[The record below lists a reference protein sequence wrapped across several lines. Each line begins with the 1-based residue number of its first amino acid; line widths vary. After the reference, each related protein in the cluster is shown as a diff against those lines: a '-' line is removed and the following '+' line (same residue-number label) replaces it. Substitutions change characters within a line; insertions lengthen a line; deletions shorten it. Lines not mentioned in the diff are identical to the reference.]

1 MGKAGAKDSPS
12 TPATLRALVVED
24 CPADAE
30 LVLSSLRRAG
40 LRVEFD
46 VVETQEGFAEHLKNA
61 DFDIILSD
69 YNLGTWTASDA
80 LEILEKSGHDIP
92 LIIVTGTLGDEA
104 AVECIKQG
112 AADYVLKERLP
123 RLPVAIRRALEDKAR
138 RAQAALLNKQILRAK
153 RDWERTFDSVPDPVF
168 IIDGESRVQRANR
181 AAATLVGLQPAQ
193 LIGQHCYEVFH
204 HCSEPPSHCPHP
216 RLLASG
222 KEERGDFEEPWLKKW
237 FDSTATPL
245 RSPEGVLEGCVHVMR
260 DVTEQRALEAQYRQ
274 AQKME
279 AMGRLAGGVAHDFNN
294 LLTAITGYSELL
306 LARLQE
312 EDTLRRYVE
321 EVKKAGDR
329 AASLTRQLLTFSRQQ
344 VLEPRVL
351 DLNSVVANVDK
362 MLRRVI
368 GEDIELVTILVPDL
382 GPVKA
387 DPGQL
392 EQVMLNLAV
401 NSRDAMP
408 QGGKLT
414 IETANV
420 ELAEASSHRHGE
432 LSPGKY
438 VVLAVSDSGCGMT
451 EETQAHIFEP
461 FFTTKDQGKGTGLGL
476 AMVYGIVKQSG
487 GSVWVYSEVGR
498 GTTFKVYLPQVNEK
512 VTAQVPRPPPP
523 VLTRG
528 WETILLVEDEE
539 PVRSLVRSVL
549 EAGGYVVLEARHGED
564 ALVVAEMHKGP
575 IQLLVTDVVMPEMS
589 GPELAEHLAPFHRE
603 MKVLYMSGYTEDAI
617 QHHGVLASR
626 TAYLPKPFTPE
637 TLARKVREVLNALRV
652 ADR

>member
-12 TPATLRALVVED
+12 SPATLRVLVLED
-24 CPADAE
+24 SPADAE

-40 LRVEFD
+40 MRVEFD
-46 VVETQEGFAEHLKNA
+46 LVETQEGFTERLKEA

-153 RDWERTFDSVPDPVF
+153 RDWERTFDSVPDPIF
-168 IIDGESRVQRANR
+168 ILDGQSRVQRANR

-294 LLTAITGYSELL
+294 LLTAINGYGGLL
-306 LARLQE
+306 LNRLG
-312 EDTLRRYVE
+312 EDSTMRRYAD
-321 EVKKAGDR
+321 EVCKAGDR
-329 AASLTRQLLTFSRQQ
+329 AASLTRQLLIFSRQH
-344 VLEPRVL
+344 VVEPQVL
-351 DLNSVVANVDK
+351 DLNTIVTGIDK

-368 GEDIELVTILVPDL
+368 GEDVEVVTILGSSL
-382 GPVKA
+382 GAIKA

-392 EQVMLNLAV
+392 EQVILNLAI
-401 NSRDAMP
+401 NSRDAMS

-414 IETANV
+414 IETSCI
-420 ELAEASSHRHGE
+420 ELAETFLHPHGE
-432 LSPGKY
+432 LAPGKY
-438 VVLAVSDSGCGMT
+438 VVLSVSDDGCGMDA
-451 EETQAHIFEP
+451 ETQARVFEP
-461 FFTTKDQGKGTGLGL
+461 FFTTKEQGKGTGLGL
-476 AMVYGIVKQSG
+476 ATVYGIVKQSG
-487 GSVWVYSEVGR
+487 GGVWVRSEAGR
-498 GTTFKVYLPQVNEK
+498 GTTFRVYFPQVDEKVLPQEVGEP
-512 VTAQVPRPPPP
+512 QR
-523 VLTRG
+523 VLARG
-528 WETILLVEDEE
+528 SETILLVEDEE
-539 PVRSLVRSVL
+539 RVRSLVHSVL
-549 EAGGYVVLEARHGED
+549 EASGYEVLAAQHGQEALAVLKRHPSP
-564 ALVVAEMHKGP
+564 V
-575 IQLLVTDVVMPEMS
+575 QLLVTDVVLPEMS
-589 GPELAEHLAPFHRE
+589 GPELVAQLAPLYQE
-603 MKVLYMSGYTEDAI
+603 LKVLYMSGYTEDAV
-617 QHHGVLASR
+617 QLRGLLSPGV
-626 TAYLPKPFTPE
+626 AYLQKPFTPE
-637 TLARKVREVLNALRV
+637 KLTHRVREVLDAVRITG
-652 ADR
+652 R